1 VPPSPWLGIRHAQS
15 VWNAQARV
23 QGQADPPLSDEGRAQ
38 AGALAPRLASL
49 GLAALV
55 TSDLRRARETAEI
68 LAPRLG
74 LPVELEPGLRERDLG
89 AWSGL
94 THPEIARRWPDDY
107 ARWRAGDPALRP
119 GGGES
124 RRALR
129 RRVGAALARLRARHP
144 GGCLALV
151 THMGVLRA
159 LVPDARLDNTG
170 TLWIPPEAHE
180 APPPPAEERVPEPE
194 AV

>member
-1 VPPSPWLGIRHAQS
+1 MPPWLGIRHAQS

-23 QGQADPPLSDEGRAQ
+23 QGQADPPLSEAGRAQ
-38 AGALAPRLASL
+38 AEALAERLGAL
-49 GLAALV
+49 GLRGLV
-55 TSDLRRARETAEI
+55 ASDLRRARETAEI
-68 LAPRLG
+68 LAARLG
-74 LPVELEPGLRERDLG
+74 LALELHPGLRERDLG

-107 ARWRAGDPALRP
+107 ARWRAGDPDLRP

-129 RRVGAALARLRARHP
+129 RRVAAALAGLRERHRGARL
-144 GGCLALV
+144 GLV

-159 LVPDARLDNTG
+159 LVPDALLDNTG
-170 TLWIPPEAHE
+170 TLWIPPEAHADAGKSPAPE
-180 APPPPAEERVPEPE
+180 AVPEPE